1 MKCSKI
7 INDNTIQ
14 IDGSED
20 TPLGYWICQ
29 LLSFQVDLNI
39 SVFVLLNDDGD
50 FIKWDICK

>member
-1 MKCSKI
+1 M